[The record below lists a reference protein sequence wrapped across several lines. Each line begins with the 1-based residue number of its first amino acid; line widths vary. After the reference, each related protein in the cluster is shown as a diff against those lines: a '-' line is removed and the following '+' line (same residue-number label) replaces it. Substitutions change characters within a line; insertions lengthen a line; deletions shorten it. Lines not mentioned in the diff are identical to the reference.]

1 MLNKVIIMGRLTAD
15 PELRQTPTGVS
26 TCQITV
32 AVERNYA
39 PQGGERQS
47 DFITV
52 VAWRQTAEF
61 ISRYFAKGRMICVEG
76 NLRTRTYDDKRYPDV
91 RHYVTEVYADS
102 VYFTGEK
109 AQQGGGNYAPQ
120 QFAQP
125 QYSQPAPA
133 QSAPQYAP
141 QQNAPAPAVSFGDLG
156 DFEEVIGDGDL
167 PF

>member
-15 PELRQTPTGVS
+15 PELRQTPSGVS
-26 TCQITV
+26 TCQFTV
-32 AVERNYA
+32 AVERNFT

-61 ISRYFAKGRMICVEG
+61 VSRYFAKGRMICVEG
-76 NLRTRTYDDKRYPDV
+76 NLRTRTYDDKRYPEV
-91 RHYVTEVYADS
+91 RHYVTEVYADN

-109 AQQGGGNYAPQ
+109 AQQQGSGNYAPQ

-125 QYSQPAPA
+125 QYSQSAP
-133 QSAPQYAP
+133 APQYAQQGQP
-141 QQNAPAPAVSFGDLG
+141 QQSAPAVSFGDLG